1 MPSLPHCRRLGTVRT
16 RPHSSAVLGMAKPN
30 VAIVGAT
37 GAVGEAMRRLIDE
50 RHFPTGDIR
59 LAASPRSV
67 GRCFTVGGKSR
78 PVEVLDDFD
87 FGDIQIAL
95 FSTGGGLSLE
105 HAPRA
110 VAAGAVVIDNTSA
123 FRQRPDIPLVVPE
136 VNGHRIADG
145 IGPNIIANPNCVA
158 IPLTVACKPIYDAV
172 GIERINV
179 ATYQSVSG
187 AGASGVRELQSQT
200 GKALRGEA
208 IDEFPVHPAQM
219 AFNVLANAWSLG
231 EDGFSDEETK
241 VVNETRKI
249 LEDGA
254 LRVNPTCVRVPVFYG
269 HSMAIHLETREAISP
284 GQARD
289 LLHSAPGVVL
299 VEGDGVPT
307 AVEHAAGRDGVYVGR
322 VRRDPSHARG
332 LDLWVVSDNV
342 RKGAAL
348 NSIQIAEEVRRLIG

>member
-1 MPSLPHCRRLGTVRT
+1 MEKL
-16 RPHSSAVLGMAKPN
+16 N

-37 GAVGEAMRRLIDE
+37 GAVGEAMRRIIDE
-50 RHFPTGDIR
+50 RRFPAGDVR
-59 LAASPRSV
+59 LLASARSA
-67 GRCFTVGGKSR
+67 GRRFTVGGRSR
-78 PVEVLDDFD
+78 TVEVLDDFD
-87 FGDIQIAL
+87 FDDTQIAL
-95 FSTGGGLSLE
+95 FSTDGGISLE

-110 VAAGAVVIDNTSA
+110 VAAGAIVIDNTSA
-123 FRQRPDIPLVVPE
+123 FRQKPDIPLVVPE

-187 AGASGVRELQSQT
+187 AGASGVRELEDQT
-200 GKALRGEA
+200 QRAVRGDP

-219 AFNVLANAWSLG
+219 AFNVISHAWTTG

-241 VVNETRKI
+241 VVDETRKI
-249 LEDGA
+249 LEDDG
-254 LRVNPTCVRVPVFYG
+254 LGVNPTCVRVPVYHG
-269 HSMAIHLETREAISP
+269 HSMAVHLETRQPISP
-284 GQARD
+284 ADARD
-289 LLHSAPGVVL
+289 LLRDAAGVVL
-299 VEGDGVPT
+299 VEGTSAPTPAVDAAGTDGVF
-307 AVEHAAGRDGVYVGR
+307 VGR
-322 VRRDPSHARG
+322 VRRDPSHAHG

-348 NSIQIAEEVRRLIG
+348 NSIQIAEEVRELIG